1 MSGPDR
7 EEMRPETRQERRAQ
21 RLRMRRERMK
31 KHGRSL
37 AQIYRDAILKRLK
50 ERRGGRQKRKSE

>member
-7 EEMRPETRQERRAQ
+7 EEMRPETRQERRA
-21 RLRMRRERMK
+21 RKLRMRRERMK

-37 AQIYRDAILKRLK
+37 AQVYRDAILRRLK

>member
-7 EEMRPETRQERRAQ
+7 EEMRPETRQERRAR

>member
-1 MSGPDR
+1 MSGLDS
-7 EEMRPETRQERRAQ
+7 EEIRPETRQERRA
-21 RLRMRRERMK
+21 RKLRVRRERMK

-50 ERRGGRQKRKSE
+50 GRQGGRLKEKPE